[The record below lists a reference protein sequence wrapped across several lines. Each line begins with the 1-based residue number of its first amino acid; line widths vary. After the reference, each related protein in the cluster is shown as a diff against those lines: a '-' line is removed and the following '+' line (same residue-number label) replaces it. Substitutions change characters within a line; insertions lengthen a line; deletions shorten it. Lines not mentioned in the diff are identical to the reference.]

1 MNSWREKSGAESET
15 MKILDVAQRS
25 VEWMQARAGIPT
37 ASEFDQ
43 LVTLDFKIRTGE
55 MPKSYLAKKLAE
67 AWLGGPLPA
76 FNSFDMDQGNILEEE
91 AIPWYELEF
100 GATIQRVGLITTN
113 DGRIGCSPDG
123 LLKYG
128 GIEIKCPLV
137 QTHIGYLLAGE
148 LPKQYAVQVYGS
160 MFVSGLP
167 RWTFVSYHRRLPALH
182 LIIERNAA
190 IQSAIAFALDEFLER
205 FDRGMKRLEELNGG
219 PPRRPA
225 PMRPET
231 SPAMN
236 DRELDVP
243 IP

>member
-1 MNSWREKSGAESET
+1 
-15 MKILDVAQRS
+15 MKTLNVAQRS

-43 LVTLDFKIRTGE
+43 LVTPEFKIRTGE
-55 MPKSYLAKKLAE
+55 MRKSYLAKKLAE
-67 AWLGGPLPA
+67 AWLGGPLPQ

-100 GATIQRVGLITTN
+100 GTTIERVGLLTTD

-123 LLKYG
+123 LLKDG

-148 LPKQYAVQVYGS
+148 LPKQYAAQVHGS

-167 RWTFVSYHRRLPALH
+167 RWTFISYHRKLPALH
-182 LIIERNAA
+182 LIIERDSAIDSA
-190 IQSAIAFALDEFLER
+190 IQKALAEFLAD
-205 FDRGMKRLEELNGG
+205 FDASMKQLEELNGG

-225 PMRPET
+225 PMQPVPVGDE
-231 SPAMN
+231 
-236 DRELDVP
+236 REQDVP